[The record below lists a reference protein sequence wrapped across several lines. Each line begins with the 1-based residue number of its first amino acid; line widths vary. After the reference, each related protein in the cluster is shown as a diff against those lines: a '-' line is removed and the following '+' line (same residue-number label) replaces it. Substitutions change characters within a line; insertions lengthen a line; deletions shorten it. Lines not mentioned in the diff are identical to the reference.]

1 MTTRGILYIKHVPK
15 TAIEGWSRG
24 RKGAWAKARA
34 GRRLFQF
41 IKIVVPFTPHLLL
54 KTNTTFFLYLPLS
67 DEQPG
72 GRKC

>member
-1 MTTRGILYIKHVPK
+1 MYIEHVPK

-41 IKIVVPFTPHLLL
+41 IKIVPFTPHFLL
-54 KTNTTFFLYLPLS
+54 KTNTTFFL
-67 DEQPG
+67 
-72 GRKC
+72 

>member
-1 MTTRGILYIKHVPK
+1 MTTRGIVYIEHVPK

-41 IKIVVPFTPHLLL
+41 IKIVPFTPHFLL
-54 KTNTTFFLYLPLS
+54 KTNTTFFL
-67 DEQPG
+67 
-72 GRKC
+72 